1 MSHIHCPS
9 CKTFLVE
16 GETVKQNDGA
26 EIIEL
31 FCTHCMGRF
40 ADVLIPNELF
50 LGAET
55 ELN

>member
-9 CKTFLVE
+9 CKTSLVE
-16 GETVKQNDGA
+16 GETVKQKDGA

-31 FCTHCMGRF
+31 FCVQCMNRF
-40 ADVLIPNELF
+40 ADVMIPNELF